1 MNDTTRESGS
11 KTEEFEHVGCV
22 ENPFDLGVT
31 EYIPKDL
38 KTQAQRDIENICD
51 EIKGILLEK
60 NRKYGNSALEP
71 VRVFSQAE
79 PDEQIR
85 VRIDDKI
92 SRLRSGQVDD
102 DEDVILDLIGY
113 LTLLIVYRRNNGKV

>member
-1 MNDTTRESGS
+1 MSYYPPDENDNPKIASTKSGS
-11 KTEEFEHVGCV
+11 KIGKIEHTVDSEKIV
-22 ENPFDLGVT
+22 H
-31 EYIPKDL
+31 
-38 KTQAQRDIENICD
+38 TQSQKDIEKICD
-51 EIKGILLEK
+51 EIKEILLEK

-102 DEDVILDLIGY
+102 DEDVVLDLIGY
-113 LTLLIVYRRNNGKV
+113 LTLLIVYRRKRS